1 VTVDPRD
8 RKSWQGF
15 LDLLRPPPGYRV
27 VAALGTTFGL
37 SFDALTA
44 ALLAMLG
51 TDGEELARDP
61 VAGVIAI
68 TRLRASV
75 RVLVHPGTIS
85 NPIQAMPKRLIGLLD
100 RFIADVKP
108 KSGLFHP
115 KVWAL
120 RFRRIE
126 ASASSGTDEKGRV
139 FVCSRNLTGSRS
151 FELSAAFEGPAGIDA
166 AVTPF
171 ARDVAGAIQAWLDA
185 SSRPAPDAI
194 SELPAFVRR
203 LSFDVPHEA
212 RDRMRFHWQGLGR
225 APLDNQL
232 RSQCDRVVVVAP
244 FVRRDFVSTM
254 LARTRELRIVSTSEC
269 LDELD
274 DLTFDNIEER
284 GRDQGTPVLYQVD
297 EHGDPEDACIEGIH
311 AKLVMTESPTDSVTL
326 VGSANATGPGWGF
339 AGPAN
344 VEAMAELR
352 PGITIKAFVK
362 AFLFE
367 SKDKPHPWVS
377 VYDRSARTEP
387 DPTREL
393 ERRLLGAL
401 RDVGMLELT
410 LRYDETQRRLSLSRK
425 LQTRTVTI
433 PIKTTKDFVLEL
445 APLSL
450 AEQQDVWQPLDA
462 LAARE
467 LVFENVTLGDV
478 TAFVSVRARN
488 QSPPMERTRVVL
500 ARLHMSA
507 ADLDRRD
514 EIARQHLL
522 ADADPAAVLL
532 ALIRGLAHL
541 RSGDGSRGSGGTR
554 GGHTVQQLLADTS
567 LERVLQAVAEDRTI
581 VSDLRILVGPS
592 GDAAFQLFCNELDEA
607 CKAIDAECNA

>member
-100 RFIADVKP
+100 RFIAEVKP

-120 RFRRIE
+120 RFKRSE
-126 ASASSGTDEKGRV
+126 ASASSGSDEKGRI

-151 FELSAAFEGPAGIDA
+151 FELSAIFEGEPVEIDA

-171 ARDVAGAIQAWLDA
+171 ARDVAGAMQAWLDA
-185 SSRPAPDAI
+185 SSRPAPAAI
-194 SELPAFVRR
+194 GELPAFVRR
-203 LSFDVPHEA
+203 LSLDVPHEA
-212 RDRMRFHWQGLGR
+212 GDLLRFHWQGLGR
-225 APLDNQL
+225 TPLNNQL
-232 RSQCDRVVVVAP
+232 PSQCDRVVVVAP
-244 FVRRDFVSTM
+244 FVRPDFVSTM

-274 DLTFDNIEER
+274 DTTFDNIE
-284 GRDQGTPVLYQVD
+284 GRARAQGTAVLYQVG

-311 AKLVMTESPTDSVTL
+311 AKLVMTESPTASVTL
-326 VGSANATGPGWGF
+326 VGSANATGPGWGI

-344 VEAMAELR
+344 VEAMAELS

-362 AFLFE
+362 SFLLE

-377 VYDRSARTEP
+377 VYDRSSRTEP

-401 RDVGMLELT
+401 RNVGNLELT
-410 LRYDETQRRLSLSRK
+410 LRYDETQRRLTLSRK
-425 LQTRTVTI
+425 LQARAVTS
-433 PIKTTKDFVLEL
+433 PIKTAKDFVLDL

-450 AEQQDVWQPLDA
+450 AEQQDAWLPLDA

-467 LVFENVTLGDV
+467 LVFQGVTLGDV
-478 TAFVSVRARN
+478 TAFVSVR
-488 QSPPMERTRVVL
+488 

-532 ALIRGLAHL
+532 ALIRGLEHL
-541 RSGDGSRGSGGTR
+541 RSEKGSRGSGGTR
-554 GGHTVQQLLADTS
+554 GAHTVQQLLADTS

-581 VSDLRILVGPS
+581 VSDLRLLVGPS
-592 GDAAFQLFCNELDEA
+592 GDAAFQLFCNDLDEA